1 MSLLHTLRT
10 VRAMRVV
17 ALLGYLLV
25 VATSGVTP
33 WMQPMAFGN
42 ICSAAG
48 NDTDRDHG
56 IGCALC
62 LPAAAPPQC
71 TPVASLAHEPADAD
85 RFRVGGSDHDTE
97 DGLNATMYRLRRR
110 VERATPKLFPLQSK
124 SRVGY
129 QFRATL
135 KQL

>member
-62 LPAAAPPQC
+62 LPAAAPPLC
-71 TPVASLAHEPADAD
+71 PPVASLAHEPADAYQL
-85 RFRVGGSDHDTE
+85 STNHPLLE
-97 DGLNATMYRLRRR
+97 A
-110 VERATPKLFPLQSK
+110 RAAVMPPA
-124 SRVGY
+124 
-129 QFRATL
+129 RAPPAV
-135 KQL
+135 